1 MLLCPT
7 CQTAYPPG
15 TDRCPRDGGLL
26 RDARSMPP
34 VAAADPLL
42 GRVIADRYEI
52 VERLGVGGMGTVY
65 RARQHGLVRDV
76 ALKILKREVST
87 NPDAVARFQRE
98 AKAMSLLA
106 HPNTV
111 RVFDFG
117 QTADGLLYLSM
128 ELLEGET
135 LGERFGR
142 EPRLPPEEAV
152 AIARQ
157 VLASLHEAHSKG
169 LVHRDMKPDNI
180 FLARVEGHEDLVV
193 KVLDFG
199 IAKAW
204 TGEARLDQH
213 ETQAGTV
220 FGTPRYMSPEQ
231 AQGHPLDPRSDLYS
245 VGILLYQMLCGA
257 PPFEDDDAVV
267 VMAKHIRERPTPV
280 RRRAPEAPIPV
291 TLERIVDKAL
301 QKDPALRFQ
310 NARAFEE
317 ALAGCIPHIERERSR
332 RHPFSPATWLAHL
345 RAAPPPA
352 LAAAAG
358 LLVGAL
364 GLALL
369 LLTRSEEPTEPPPPR
384 APAATATTLQPPS
397 APPDPPGRRVGAAP
411 RTTLRSNPPGAEV
424 WHEGRRIGRTPF
436 VYRLAPGEHMEVELR
451 AEGFLP
457 RVTRLAGGEEDRTI
471 VLAPTPKPVTRRAPR
486 STSRPRSRPHKPP
499 PKPSTEDQDPYE
511 RFE

>member
-7 CQTAYPPG
+7 CRTAYPPG
-15 TDRCPRDGGLL
+15 TARCPRDGGML
-26 RDARSMPP
+26 RDARAMSEEAM
-34 VAAADPLL
+34 DPLV
-42 GRVIADRYEI
+42 GRTIAGRYEI

-65 RARQHGLVRDV
+65 RARQRGLVRDV
-76 ALKILKREVST
+76 AIKILKREVST

-128 ELLEGET
+128 EVLEGET
-135 LGERFGR
+135 LGERFR
-142 EPRLPPEEAV
+142 YQPQLPPEEAV
-152 AIARQ
+152 AVTRQ
-157 VLASLHEAHSKG
+157 ILASLHEAHSKG
-169 LVHRDMKPDNI
+169 IVHRDMKPDNI
-180 FLARVEGHEDLVV
+180 FLASVEGHEDIVV

-267 VMAKHIRERPTPV
+267 VMAKHIRERPAPV
-280 RRRAPEAPIPV
+280 RRRAPQAPIPAA
-291 TLERIVDKAL
+291 LERVVDKAL
-301 QKDPALRFQ
+301 QKDPSLRFQ
-310 NARAFEE
+310 DARAFEE
-317 ALAGCIPHIERERSR
+317 ALADCLPRIAQERR
-332 RHPFSPATWLAHL
+332 RRGGISPAALLAHL

-358 LLVGAL
+358 LLVGAV
-364 GLALL
+364 GLAVL
-369 LLTRSEEPTEPPPPR
+369 LLTRPPDPSDRASTPTES
-384 APAATATTLQPPS
+384 TATTRVAAMPS
-397 APPDPPGRRVGAAP
+397 PTP
-411 RTTLRSNPPGAEV
+411 RTSPTPEQGPATLRSEPPEAEV

-436 VYRLAPGEHMEVELR
+436 VYRLAPGERMQVELR

-457 RVTRLAGGEEDRTI
+457 QTTHLVGGEAARTV
-471 VLAPTPKPVTRRAPR
+471 VLAPAPR
-486 STSRPRSRPHKPP
+486 PSSGRARRTRPRKRVKRSPP
-499 PKPSTEDQDPYE
+499 PPPPRKLDPYD